1 MPAPRGHKKGKET
14 AFVLSDYLQAALEQ
28 AEYDKLS
35 DGTFSGRIA
44 ACPGV
49 VAFAPTL
56 KTCERE
62 LRSTL
67 EDWLLLGLK
76 QFMVFGQHRLAIP
89 SNTEYSVPAK
99 DDAARDCGNY
109 WSAGYG
115 PGME

>member
-1 MPAPRGHKKGKET
+1 MSTTRSVGKGRKKKREA
-14 AFVLSDYLQAALEQ
+14 AFVLSDYLQAALDQ

-35 DGTFSGRIA
+35 NGTFSGRIA

-49 VAFAPTL
+49 VAFAATL

-76 QFMVFGQHRLAIP
+76 LGHALPVMGDIDL
-89 SNTEYSVPAK
+89 NK
-99 DDAARDCGNY
+99 DWTHGAVR
-109 WSAGYG
+109 
-115 PGME
+115 PV